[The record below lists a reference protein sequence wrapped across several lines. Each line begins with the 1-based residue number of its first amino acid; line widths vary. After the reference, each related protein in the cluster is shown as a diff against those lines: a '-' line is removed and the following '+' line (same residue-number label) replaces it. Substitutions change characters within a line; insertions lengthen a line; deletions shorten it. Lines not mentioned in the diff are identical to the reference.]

1 MKLTKKL
8 KILNDKTKIES
19 FILSLAPD
27 DLKLIYEG
35 LCFAQLHYLN
45 LLEDKTI
52 IKNYFKAQLEFTKI
66 NLTIEEIKKHL
77 KKIKL

>member
-1 MKLTKKL
+1 MKLLEKT
-8 KILNDKTKIES
+8 KILNDKTKIKH
-19 FILSLAPD
+19 FVFSLAPE

-45 LLEDKTI
+45 ILEDKAI
-52 IKNYFKAQLEFTKI
+52 IKNYFKTQIEFNKI
-66 NLTIEEIKKHL
+66 NLTIDEIKKHL